1 MLFNL
6 IRFLPILTLLLTGCQ
21 PSYYH
26 FEYRFEGEG
35 NYIKDVPFFPQEEN
49 YCGPA
54 SLASVLG
61 YWGHNVSQEE
71 VAREIYT
78 PQIKGSI
85 TVDMANYVKKKG
97 FDATSFRGE
106 LERLKTEINKGH
118 PLILFLNL
126 GYSIAPR
133 RHYIVAVGYDESKKA
148 IIAYSGRE
156 KDIMIPYEELLRS
169 WERAGY
175 WTLLILPKE

>member
-1 MLFNL
+1 MNSTA
-6 IRFLPILTLLLTGCQ
+6 IKILTFLSLFLFGCQ
-21 PSYYH
+21 PSYYQ
-26 FEYRFEGEG
+26 FDYRFEEQVH
-35 NYIKDVPFFPQEEN
+35 YIKDVPFFPQDEN

-61 YWGHNVSQEE
+61 YWGHNISQEE

-97 FDATSFRGE
+97 FDATSFRGDI
-106 LERLKTEINKGH
+106 ERLKTEIDKGH

-133 RHYIVAVGYDESKKA
+133 RHYIVVLGYDESRKA
-148 IIAYSGRE
+148 VIAYSGRE
-156 KDIMIPYEELLRS
+156 KDILIPYEELLKS
-169 WERAGY
+169 WERTGY
-175 WTLLILPKE
+175 WTLVVLPKE